1 MSNRSW
7 IGFFLAVAISSSLHA
22 EEIDYSVATVSL
34 RLVSS
39 ATKSRF
45 EKMILRS
52 EVEKASSQG
61 DSIQKAFSRMALAA
75 LLDFKAEEFL
85 FYPHVPKYRVDYAL
99 DLIFMNQQD
108 PLSDRVKI
116 YESMKKQKPWHF
128 QITWKEK
135 LPEYLIDPAL
145 HDQEWE
151 EVELSWIS
159 LPPTLPAFEESV
171 RQKLDRIYHSMVR
184 RKVTARII
192 NEKWDLSSLQPA
204 LLFQYYEK
212 NWQHFPKELFRSQV
226 LDITADE
233 ADVDRIVEI
242 FEEREAYHWKK
253 LGEKFEPSD
262 TTDLNLVQEL
272 RRSFSADFLDQL
284 KGLPDKK
291 SPPLIQEHEIDF
303 TSQSSKQ
310 DLYLFSL
317 SEGTDT
323 TFIPFTEFRDDE
335 GKYHLWIL
343 KEKGVPFVDSA
354 VQRFI
359 RNQLAAFKRR
369 DLLIKWIQEAL
380 RDTVLRFSDRVL
392 KDSADPLSSFQ
403 ISDVENQILPAL
415 AVELEKIFEIEF
427 ICI

>member
-1 MSNRSW
+1 MSDRLW
-7 IGFFLAVAISSSLHA
+7 LGFFLAIAISSSLHA

-34 RLVSS
+34 RSVSL

-52 EVEKASSQG
+52 EVEKAMSG
-61 DSIQKAFSRMALAA
+61 EDSIQKAFSRMALAA

-99 DLIFMNQQD
+99 DVIFMNQQD

-116 YESMKKQKPWHF
+116 YESMKKQPSKRF

-135 LPEYLIDPAL
+135 LPEYLVDPAL

-184 RKVTARII
+184 RKVIARMIK
-192 NEKWDLSSLQPA
+192 EKLDLSSLQPG
-204 LLFQYYEK
+204 LMFQYYEK
-212 NWQHFPKELFRSQV
+212 NWQHFPQELFRSRV
-226 LDITADE
+226 LEVTADE
-233 ADVDRIVEI
+233 VDVDQIVEI
-242 FEEREAYHWKK
+242 FEKREAYYW
-253 LGEKFEPSD
+253 EKFEQSN
-262 TTDLNLVQEL
+262 TKDLKRVQEQ
-272 RRSFSADFLDQL
+272 RRSFSVDFSDQMKKLD
-284 KGLPDKK
+284 DN
-291 SPPLIQEHEIDF
+291 IQEHELDF
-303 TSQSSKQ
+303 TSTFAGGSKQ

-317 SEGTDT
+317 SEETDT

-343 KEKGVPFVDSA
+343 KEKWVPFVDSA

-359 RNQLAAFKRR
+359 RNQLSAFKRR
-369 DLLIKWIQEAL
+369 DVLIQWVREAL
-380 RDTVLRFSDRVL
+380 RDTILRFSDRVL
-392 KDSADPLSSFQ
+392 KDSASPLSSFQ

-415 AVELEKIFEIEF
+415 EVELEKIFEIEF

>member
-1 MSNRSW
+1 MVW
-7 IGFFLAVAISSSLHA
+7 IGFFLSIAISSSLHA
-22 EEIDYSVATVSL
+22 EEIDYSVAAVSL
-34 RLVSS
+34 RSVSL

-52 EVEKASSQG
+52 EVEKAMSGG

-99 DLIFMNQQD
+99 DVIFMNQQD

-116 YESMKKQKPWHF
+116 YESMKKQQSKRF
-128 QITWKEK
+128 QITWREK

-151 EVELSWIS
+151 GVELSWIS
-159 LPPTLPAFEESV
+159 LPPTPRAFEESV
-171 RQKLDRIYHSMVR
+171 RQKLDQRYHSMVR
-184 RKVTARII
+184 RKVTERMIK
-192 NEKWDLSSLQPA
+192 EKLDLSLLAPA
-204 LLFQYYEK
+204 FMFQYYEK
-212 NWQHFPKELFRSQV
+212 NWRHFPPELFRSRV
-226 LDITADE
+226 LEVTADE
-233 ADVDRIVEI
+233 EHIDRILTL
-242 FEEREAYHWKK
+242 FREREAYHWKR
-253 LGEKFEPSD
+253 LGEKFEQSNV
-262 TTDLNLVQEL
+262 TDVKLVQEL
-272 RRSFSADFLDQL
+272 RRSFSADFSDQL
-284 KGLPDKK
+284 KGLDDK
-291 SPPLIQEHEIDF
+291 IIEEHELDF

-317 SEGTDT
+317 SAETET
-323 TFIPFTEFRDDE
+323 TFIPFTEFRDDN

-343 KEKGVPFVDSA
+343 KEKEVPFVDSA

-359 RNQLAAFKRR
+359 RNQWVALKRR
-369 DLLIKWIQEAL
+369 DVLIQWIRETL
-380 RDTVLRFSDRVL
+380 RDTDLRFSDRVL
-392 KDSADPLSSFQ
+392 KDSASPLSSFQ

-415 AVELEKIFEIEF
+415 EVELEKIFEIEF